1 MAENANLLLKAG
13 KLYTRNLV
21 RGFRVHGERVVSEN
35 GVEWR
40 EWNPYQSK
48 LGAALMKGLECNIRE
63 GDSILYL
70 GAANG
75 ATPSFVS
82 DLVGSRGIVYCIEFA
97 PRSMRDLIRVCEA
110 RENMVPILADAR
122 KTRDY
127 EEVGSVDCVFE
138 DVADP
143 EQGRIMVENSRFLAK
158 GGLGLLAVKARC
170 VDSTVEPALVYE
182 QVEREV
188 SQTFNVTR
196 RLDLAPFEEDHEFLE
211 LEKK

>member
-1 MAENANLLLKAG
+1 M
-13 KLYTRNLV
+13 
-21 RGFRVHGERVVSEN
+21 HGERLFEKN

-48 LGAALMKGLECNIRE
+48 LAAAIAKGLKTGIKE
-63 GDSILYL
+63 GDKVLYL

-82 DLVGSRGIVYCIEFA
+82 DLVGKKGVVYCVEFS
-97 PRSMRDLIRVCEA
+97 PRAMRDLIRVCEQ
-110 RENMVPILADAR
+110 RDNMVPILADAR
-122 KTRDY
+122 KPQEY
-127 EEVGSVDCVFE
+127 NEVGRVDVIFE

-143 EQGRIMVENSRFLAK
+143 EQGRIMVANSRFLDK

-170 VDSTVEPALVYE
+170 VDSAVEPRLVYE

-188 SQTFNVTR
+188 SRAFKVLQ
-196 RLDLAPFEEDHEFLE
+196 RLDLAPFEEDHAFLA
-211 LEKK
+211 LEKI